1 MAGIPSEFIDQLLDR
16 VDIVDI
22 ISPRVTLKKAGKDY
36 QALCPF
42 HTENSP
48 SFTVSQN
55 KQFYHCFGCGKHGSA
70 IGFMMEFEGMEFV
83 DSIETLAQSA
93 GMEVPN
99 QGNYQQSSKS
109 KNLYEV
115 VDNAN
120 RYFVNSFNQSE
131 FAQNYILDRG
141 ISKETYQTFQVGF
154 APDSWD
160 GLIKRLNN
168 TPQSELITAG
178 LLAQNDNGRIYDKF
192 RGRVMFPIQDKRGRV
207 IAFGGRAVMP
217 DQKPKYLNS
226 PETPLF
232 HKGKELYGL
241 NIARKHSKEKNIIV
255 VEGYMDVIALHEAGF
270 KNSVAT
276 LGTATSE
283 HHIVTLL
290 RSYEEIVFC
299 FDGDKA
305 GIQAAWKALV
315 ISLPVYRDDKN
326 IKFLFLP
333 DGHDPDTYVKE
344 FGHDA
349 FKIQLSQSMSLS
361 VLLLN
366 KLKEGI
372 DMSSIDGRAKFI
384 DKSKSFINELPKGQF
399 RKLLLE
405 EVSNL
410 TKTKVDFILKPTTQ
424 KIQSVDQWTPVRK
437 AIAILI
443 NEPNL
448 VINFPKEL
456 PFKSLKK
463 NGADILQEIVEFCHN
478 NPHISTAVLLE
489 NFREH
494 KAYSHLSALATVSLG
509 LNSEQMH
516 LELKDIKK
524 HFEKSIRK
532 HKIDSL
538 REKKSQG
545 DLSAEEKMELVN
557 LLTNQIKS
565 TD

>member
-1 MAGIPSEFIDQLLDR
+1 MAGIPSEFIDQLLER
-16 VDIVDI
+16 IDIIDI
-22 ISPRVTLKKAGKDY
+22 ISPRITLKKAGKDY

-83 DSIETLAQSA
+83 DSIKTLAQMA

-99 QGNYQQSSKS
+99 SGYNQQNNKS
-109 KNLYEV
+109 KNLFEV
-115 VDNAN
+115 VENAN
-120 RYFVNSFNQSE
+120 RYFYNSFNQSE
-131 FAQNYILDRG
+131 FAQNYIHERG
-141 ISKETYQTFQVGF
+141 ITKETCQVFQIGF
-154 APDSWD
+154 APDKWD
-160 GLIKRLNN
+160 GLINRLAN
-168 TPQSELITAG
+168 TNQNELISAG
-178 LLAQNDNGRIYDKF
+178 LLAQNDSGKVYDKF

-241 NIARKHSKEKNIIV
+241 NIARKHSKENKIIV
-255 VEGYMDVIALHEAGF
+255 VEGYMDVIALHEAGI

-283 HHIVTLL
+283 HHLTTLL
-290 RSYEEIVFC
+290 RGYEEVIFC

-305 GIQAAWKALV
+305 GREAAWKALV
-315 ISLPVYRDDKN
+315 IALPVYRDDKN

-333 DGHDPDTYVKE
+333 DGYDPDTYVKE
-344 FGHDA
+344 FGFDT
-349 FKIQLSQSMSLS
+349 FQKQLSHSLS
-361 VLLLN
+361 LSNFLLK
-366 KLKEGI
+366 KLKENI
-372 DMSSIDGRAKFI
+372 DLQSIDGRAKFI
-384 DKSKSFINELPKGQF
+384 DKSQSFINQLPKGQF

-405 EVSNL
+405 EVSSL
-410 TKTKVDFILKPTTQ
+410 TKTKVNLEYKSPSP
-424 KIQSVDQWTPVRK
+424 KIQGIDQWTPVRK

-443 NEPNL
+443 NEPKL
-448 VINFPKEL
+448 VINLPKEL
-456 PFKSLKK
+456 AYKEIKQ
-463 NGADILQEIVEFCHN
+463 NGVFILQEIVEFCHQ
-478 NPHISTAVLLE
+478 NPHINTAVLLE
-489 NFREH
+489 NFKHHE
-494 KAYSHLSALATVSLG
+494 AYKHLSTLATHSLD
-509 LNSEQMH
+509 LNNDQMQ

-524 HFEKSIRK
+524 HFEKTIQK

-538 REKKSQG
+538 REKKSQTG
-545 DLSAEEKMELVN
+545 LTAEEKIDLVD
-557 LLTNQIKS
+557 LLTNQIK
-565 TD
+565 

>member
-70 IGFMMEFEGMEFV
+70 IGFMMEFEGLEFV
-83 DSIETLAQSA
+83 DTIETLAQMA
-93 GMEVPN
+93 GMEIPN
-99 QGNYQQSSKS
+99 QGSYQQSSKS

-115 VDNAN
+115 VENAN

-131 FAQNYILDRG
+131 FAQKYILDRG
-141 ISKETYQTFQVGF
+141 ISVETSQVFQIGF

-168 TPQSELITAG
+168 TPQNELIQAG
-178 LLAQNDNGRIYDKF
+178 LLAQNDNSRIYDKF

-241 NIARKHSKEKNIIV
+241 NIARKHSQSKNIIV
-255 VEGYMDVIALHEAGF
+255 VEGYMDVIALHQAGF

-283 HHIVTLL
+283 YHVITLL
-290 RSYEEIVFC
+290 RSYDEIIFC

-305 GIQAAWKALV
+305 GKEAAWKALS
-315 ISLPVYRDDKN
+315 IALPVYRDDKN

-333 DGHDPDTYVKE
+333 DNHDPDTFVKE
-344 FGHDA
+344 FGNNA
-349 FKIQLSQSMSLS
+349 FQEQLEASMPLS
-361 VLLLN
+361 EFLFN
-366 KLKEGI
+366 KLKENNNLQ
-372 DMSSIDGRAKFI
+372 SIDGRAKFI
-384 DKSKSFINELPKGQF
+384 DKSKSFINKLPKGQF

-405 EVSNL
+405 EVSHL
-410 TKTKVDFILKPTTQ
+410 TKTKVDFILKPNVA
-424 KIQSVDQWTPVRK
+424 KIQSIDQWTPVRK

-443 NEPNL
+443 NSPKL

-456 PFKSLKK
+456 AFTEIKQNGINILKE
-463 NGADILQEIVEFCHN
+463 LVEFCHL
-478 NPHISTAVLLE
+478 NPHINTAVLLE
-489 NFREH
+489 NFKQH
-494 KAYSHLSALATVSLG
+494 QAYQHLSNLAMVSLD
-509 LNSEQMH
+509 LNDEQMH

-524 HFEKSIRK
+524 YFEKTIQK

-538 REKKSQG
+538 REKKSHEG
-545 DLSAEEKMELVN
+545 LTPEEKIELVD
-557 LLTNQIKS
+557 LLTNHIK
-565 TD
+565 

>member
-1 MAGIPSEFIDQLLDR
+1 MANIPSEFIDQLLDR

-42 HTENSP
+42 HTENTP
-48 SFTVSQN
+48 SFTVSPN

-83 DSIETLAQSA
+83 DSIETLAQMA

-99 QGNYQQSSKS
+99 QGNYQHSNKG

-115 VDNAN
+115 MDKAN
-120 RYFVNSFNQSE
+120 RYFVNEFNQSE
-131 FAQNYILDRG
+131 FAKNYIQDRG
-141 ISKETYQTFQVGF
+141 ISAETYQVFQVGF

-160 GLIKRLNN
+160 GLIKYMPT
-168 TPQSELITAG
+168 TPQNDLMQAG

-192 RGRVMFPIQDKRGRV
+192 RGRLMFPIQDKRGRV

-217 DQKPKYLNS
+217 EQKPKYLNS

-241 NIARKHSKEKNIIV
+241 NIARKHSNEKSIIV
-255 VEGYMDVIALHEAGF
+255 VEGYMDVIALHQVGI

-283 HHIVTLL
+283 HHIITLL

-305 GIQAAWKALV
+305 GVEAAWKALV

-326 IKFLFLP
+326 IRFLFLP
-333 DGHDPDTYVKE
+333 DNHDPDTYVKE
-344 FGHDA
+344 FGQEA
-349 FKIQLSQSMSLS
+349 FQQQMLNATSLS
-361 VLLLN
+361 SFLLT
-366 KLKEGI
+366 KLKENI
-372 DMSSIDGRAKFI
+372 DLNSIDGRAKFI
-384 DKSKSFINELPKGQF
+384 DNSKTYINDLPKGQF

-405 EVSNL
+405 EVSSL
-410 TKTKVDFILKPTTQ
+410 TKTKVDFILNPKTTN
-424 KIQSVDQWTPVRK
+424 IQSIDQWTPIRK

-443 NEPNL
+443 SQPTL
-448 VINFPKEL
+448 VVNFPKEL
-456 PFKSLKK
+456 ALDDVKQ
-463 NGADILQEIVEFCHN
+463 NGVNILQEIVEFCHRS
-478 NPHISTAVLLE
+478 PHISSAVLLE

-494 KAYSHLSALATVSLG
+494 PAFSHLSTLATVSLD
-509 LNSEQMH
+509 LNEEQMH
-516 LELKDIKK
+516 LELKDIRK
-524 HFEKSIRK
+524 HFEKTIQK
-532 HKIDSL
+532 HKIARL
-538 REKKSQG
+538 REKKTQRA
-545 DLSAEEKMELVN
+545 LTAEEKIELVN
-557 LLTNQIKS
+557 LLTNQI
-565 TD
+565 T

>member
-16 VDIVDI
+16 IDIVDI
-22 ISPRVTLKKAGKDY
+22 ISPRVVLKKAGKDY

-70 IGFMMEFEGMEFV
+70 IGFMMEFEGMEFI
-83 DSIETLAQSA
+83 DSIETLAQMT
-93 GMEVPN
+93 GMEVPS
-99 QGNYQQSSKS
+99 QGNYKASTKT

-115 VDNAN
+115 VENAN
-120 RYFVNSFNQSE
+120 RYFVNTFNQSE
-131 FAQNYILDRG
+131 FAQKYITNRG
-141 ISKETYQTFQVGF
+141 ISAETCKVFQIGF

-160 GLIKRLNN
+160 GLIKRLVN
-168 TPQSELITAG
+168 TGQNELMSAG
-178 LLAQNDNGRIYDKF
+178 LLAQNDNGKVYDKF
-192 RGRVMFPIQDKRGRV
+192 RGRVMFPIQDKRSRV

-241 NIARKHSKEKNIIV
+241 NIARKHSKEKSIIV
-255 VEGYMDVIALHEAGF
+255 VEGYMDVIALHEAGI

-283 HHIVTLL
+283 HHIITLL
-290 RSYEEIVFC
+290 RSYEEIIFC

-305 GIQAAWKALV
+305 GQEAAWKALV

-333 DGHDPDTYVKE
+333 DNHDPDTYVKD
-344 FGHDA
+344 FGYDA
-349 FKIQLSQSMSLS
+349 FKQQLTKASSLS
-361 VLLLN
+361 HVLLN
-366 KLKEGI
+366 KIEEGI
-372 DMSSIDGRAKFI
+372 DLNSIDGRAKFI
-384 DKSKSFINELPKGQF
+384 DKSKTYINNLPKGQF

-405 EVSNL
+405 EVSKL
-410 TKTKVDFILKPTTQ
+410 TKTKVDFQLKQDTP
-424 KIQSVDQWTPVRK
+424 KIQNIDQWTPVRK

-443 NEPNL
+443 NKPKL
-448 VINFPKEL
+448 VINMPNDLAFTEIKQ
-456 PFKSLKK
+456 
-463 NGADILQEIVEFCHN
+463 NGVNILQEIVEFCHN

-489 NFREH
+489 NFRNH
-494 KAYSHLSALATVSLG
+494 KAYSHLSTLATVSLD
-509 LNSEQMH
+509 LNDDQMH

-524 HFEKSIRK
+524 HFEKTIQK
-532 HKIDSL
+532 HKIHGL
-538 REKKSQG
+538 REKKAQSG
-545 DLSAEEKMELVN
+545 LSAEEKLELIA
-557 LLTNQIKS
+557 LLTSSIK
-565 TD
+565 

>member
-16 VDIVDI
+16 IDIIDI
-22 ISPRVTLKKAGKDY
+22 ISPRITLKKAGKDY

-42 HTENSP
+42 HTENTP

-83 DSIETLAQSA
+83 DSIESLAQMA

-99 QGNYQQSSKS
+99 QGNYQQSTKS

-115 VDNAN
+115 VENAN

-131 FAQNYILDRG
+131 FAQTYIQDRG
-141 ISKETYQTFQVGF
+141 ISAETCQVFQIGF

-168 TPQSELITAG
+168 TGQNELISAG
-178 LLAQNDNGRIYDKF
+178 LLAQNDNGKIYDKF
-192 RGRVMFPIQDKRGRV
+192 RGRVMFPIQDKRSRV

-241 NIARKHSKEKNIIV
+241 NIARKHSKEKSIIV
-255 VEGYMDVIALHEAGF
+255 VEGYMDVIALHQAGI

-283 HHIVTLL
+283 HHIITLL
-290 RSYEEIVFC
+290 RSYEEIIFC

-305 GIQAAWKALV
+305 GREAAWKALA
-315 ISLPVYRDDKN
+315 IALPVYRDDKN

-333 DGHDPDTYVKE
+333 DTHDPDTYVKE
-344 FGHDA
+344 FGYDA
-349 FKIQLSQSMSLS
+349 FQHQLSNSLS
-361 VLLLN
+361 LSNFLLN
-366 KLKEGI
+366 KLNKNI
-372 DMSSIDGRAKFI
+372 DLNSIDGRAKFI
-384 DKSKSFINELPKGQF
+384 DKSQSFINQLPKGQF

-405 EVSNL
+405 EVSIL
-410 TKTKVDFILKPTTQ
+410 TKTKVDFDLKSTPA
-424 KIQSVDQWTPVRK
+424 KIQSIDQWTPVRK

-443 NEPNL
+443 NEPKL
-448 VINFPKEL
+448 VINLPQELAYKEIRQ
-456 PFKSLKK
+456 
-463 NGADILQEIVEFCHN
+463 NGVIILQEIVDFCHH
-478 NPHISTAVLLE
+478 NPHITTAVLLE
-489 NFREH
+489 NFRTHE
-494 KAYSHLSALATVSLG
+494 AYKHLSTLATHSLD
-509 LNSEQMH
+509 LNIDQMQ

-524 HFEKSIRK
+524 HFEKTIQK
-532 HKIDSL
+532 HKIHRL
-538 REKKSQG
+538 REKKTQSG
-545 DLSAEEKMELVN
+545 LTAEEKTDLVN
-557 LLTNQIKS
+557 LLTKQIK
-565 TD
+565 

>member
-70 IGFMMEFEGMEFV
+70 IGFMMEFEGLEFV
-83 DSIETLAQSA
+83 DTIETLAQMA
-93 GMEVPN
+93 GMEIPN
-99 QGNYQQSSKS
+99 QGSYQQSSKS

-115 VDNAN
+115 VENAN

-131 FAQNYILDRG
+131 FAQKYILDRG
-141 ISKETYQTFQVGF
+141 ISVETSQVFQIGF

-168 TPQSELITAG
+168 TPQNELIQAG
-178 LLAQNDNGRIYDKF
+178 LLAQNDNSRIYDKF

-241 NIARKHSKEKNIIV
+241 NIARKHSQSKNIIV
-255 VEGYMDVIALHEAGF
+255 VEGYMDVIALHQAGF

-283 HHIVTLL
+283 YHVITLL
-290 RSYEEIVFC
+290 RSYDEIIFC

-305 GIQAAWKALV
+305 GKEAGWKALS
-315 ISLPVYRDDKN
+315 IALPVYRDDKN

-333 DGHDPDTYVKE
+333 DNHDPDTFVKE
-344 FGHDA
+344 FGNNA
-349 FKIQLSQSMSLS
+349 FQEQLEASMPLS
-361 VLLLN
+361 EFLFN
-366 KLKEGI
+366 KLKENNNLQ
-372 DMSSIDGRAKFI
+372 SIDGRAKFI
-384 DKSKSFINELPKGQF
+384 DKSKSFINKLPKGQF

-405 EVSNL
+405 EVSHL
-410 TKTKVDFILKPTTQ
+410 TKTKVDFILKPNVA
-424 KIQSVDQWTPVRK
+424 KIQSIDQWTPVRK

-443 NEPNL
+443 NSPKL

-456 PFKSLKK
+456 AFTEIKQNGINILKE
-463 NGADILQEIVEFCHN
+463 LVEFCHL
-478 NPHISTAVLLE
+478 NPHINTAVLLE
-489 NFREH
+489 NFKQH
-494 KAYSHLSALATVSLG
+494 QAYQHLSNLAMVSLD
-509 LNSEQMH
+509 LNDEQMH

-524 HFEKSIRK
+524 YFEKTIQK

-538 REKKSQG
+538 REKKSHEG
-545 DLSAEEKMELVN
+545 LTPEEKIELVD
-557 LLTNQIKS
+557 LLTNHIK
-565 TD
+565 

>member
-16 VDIVDI
+16 IDIVDI
-22 ISPRVTLKKAGKDY
+22 ISPRVVLKKAGKDY

-42 HTENSP
+42 HTENTP

-83 DSIETLAQSA
+83 DSIETLAQMT
-93 GMEVPN
+93 GMEIPN
-99 QGNYQQSSKS
+99 HGNYQASTKT

-115 VDNAN
+115 VENAN
-120 RYFVNSFNQSE
+120 RYFVNTFNQSE
-131 FAQNYILDRG
+131 FAQKYMDNRG
-141 ISKETYQTFQVGF
+141 ISAETRQIFQIGF

-160 GLIKRLNN
+160 GLIKRLSN
-168 TPQSELITAG
+168 TGQNELMSAG
-178 LLAQNDNGRIYDKF
+178 LLAQNDNGKVYDKF
-192 RGRVMFPIQDKRGRV
+192 RGRVMFPIQDKRSRV

-241 NIARKHSKEKNIIV
+241 NIARKHSKEKSIIV
-255 VEGYMDVIALHEAGF
+255 VEGYMDVIALHEAGI

-290 RSYEEIVFC
+290 RSYEEVIFC

-305 GIQAAWKALV
+305 GQEAAWKALV

-326 IKFLFLP
+326 IRFLFLP
-333 DGHDPDTYVKE
+333 DNHDPDTYIKD
-344 FGHDA
+344 FGYDA
-349 FKIQLSQSMSLS
+349 FKQQLANASSLS
-361 VLLLN
+361 HVLLN
-366 KLKEGI
+366 KIEEGI
-372 DMSSIDGRAKFI
+372 DLNSIDGRAKFI
-384 DKSKSFINELPKGQF
+384 DKSKTYINNLPKGQF

-405 EVSNL
+405 EVSRL
-410 TKTKVDFILKPTTQ
+410 TKTKVDFQLKQDAP
-424 KIQSVDQWTPVRK
+424 KIQNIDQWTPVRK

-443 NEPNL
+443 NKPKL
-448 VINFPKEL
+448 VINMPNDLAFAEIKQ
-456 PFKSLKK
+456 
-463 NGADILQEIVEFCHN
+463 NGVNILQEIVEFCHK

-489 NFREH
+489 NFRNH
-494 KAYSHLSALATVSLG
+494 QAYSHLSTLATVSLD
-509 LNSEQMH
+509 LNDDQMH

-524 HFEKSIRK
+524 HFEKTIQK
-532 HKIDSL
+532 HKIHNL
-538 REKKSQG
+538 REKKAQSG
-545 DLSAEEKMELVN
+545 LTAEEK
-557 LLTNQIKS
+557 T
-565 TD
+565 

>member
-16 VDIVDI
+16 IDIIDI

-42 HTENSP
+42 HTENTP

-83 DSIETLAQSA
+83 DSIETLAQMT

-99 QGNYQQSSKS
+99 QGNYQASNKS

-115 VDNAN
+115 VENAN

-131 FAQNYILDRG
+131 FAQNYISNRK
-141 ISKETYQTFQVGF
+141 ISAETCQVFQIGF

-160 GLIKRLNN
+160 GLIKRLAN
-168 TPQSELITAG
+168 TRQDELISAG

-192 RGRVMFPIQDKRGRV
+192 RGRVMFPIQDKRSRV

-241 NIARKHSKEKNIIV
+241 NIARKHSKETSIIV
-255 VEGYMDVIALHEAGF
+255 VEGYMDVIALHQAGI

-283 HHIVTLL
+283 HHIITLL
-290 RSYEEIVFC
+290 RIYEEIVFC

-305 GIQAAWKALV
+305 GQEAAWKALV

-326 IKFLFLP
+326 IRFLFLP
-333 DGHDPDTYVKE
+333 EDHDPDTYVNE
-344 FGHDA
+344 FGTGA
-349 FKIQLSQSMSLS
+349 FKKQLINATSLSQF
-361 VLLLN
+361 LLN
-366 KLKEGI
+366 KLNENI
-372 DMSSIDGRAKFI
+372 DLKSIDGRAKFI
-384 DKSKSFINELPKGQF
+384 DKSKTYINELPKGEF

-405 EVSNL
+405 EVSTI
-410 TKTKVDFILKPTTQ
+410 TKTKVDFKLKQDAP
-424 KIQSVDQWTPVRK
+424 KIQNIDQWTPVRK

-443 NEPNL
+443 NKPKL
-448 VINFPKEL
+448 VINLPKDL
-456 PFKSLKK
+456 VFSDIQQ
-463 NGADILQEIVEFCHN
+463 NGVNILQEIVEFCHKS
-478 NPHISTAVLLE
+478 PHISTAVLLE
-489 NFREH
+489 NFRNH
-494 KAYSHLSALATVSLG
+494 KAYTHLSALATVSLD
-509 LNSEQMH
+509 LNDDQMH

-524 HFEKSIRK
+524 HFEKTIQK
-532 HKIDSL
+532 HKIHGL
-538 REKKSQG
+538 REKKAQSG
-545 DLSAEEKMELVN
+545 LTAEEKIELIN
-557 LLTNQIKS
+557 LLSNSIK
-565 TD
+565 

>member
-1 MAGIPSEFIDQLLDR
+1 MAGIPSEFIDQILDR

-22 ISPRVTLKKAGKDY
+22 ISPRVVLKKAGKDY

-42 HTENSP
+42 HTENTP
-48 SFTVSQN
+48 SFTVSPN

-83 DSIETLAQSA
+83 DSIETLAQMA

-99 QGNYQQSSKS
+99 QGNYQHSNKS

-115 VDNAN
+115 MDNAN
-120 RYFVNSFNQSE
+120 RYFLNSFNQSE
-131 FAQNYILDRG
+131 FARGYIENRG
-141 ISKETYQTFQVGF
+141 ISAETYQVFQVSF

-160 GLIKRLNN
+160 GLMKNMSN
-168 TPQSELITAG
+168 TSQNDLMEAG
-178 LLAQNDNGRIYDKF
+178 LLAKNDNGRVYDKF
-192 RGRVMFPIQDKRGRV
+192 RGRLMFPIQDKRGRV
-207 IAFGGRAVMP
+207 IAFGGRAVKP

-241 NIARKHSKEKNIIV
+241 NIARKHSNDKNIIV
-255 VEGYMDVIALHEAGF
+255 VEGYMDVIALHQAGI

-283 HHIVTLL
+283 HHIITLL

-305 GIQAAWKALV
+305 GIEAAWKALV

-326 IKFLFLP
+326 IRFLILP
-333 DGHDPDTYVKE
+333 DSHDPDTYVKE
-344 FGHDA
+344 FGSDA
-349 FKIQLSQSMSLS
+349 FKKQMKNSTSLS
-361 VLLLN
+361 NFLLK
-366 KLKEGI
+366 KLKENI
-372 DMSSIDGRAKFI
+372 DLDSIDGRAKFI
-384 DKSKSFINELPKGQF
+384 DKSKSYINELPKGQF

-410 TKTKVDFILKPTTQ
+410 TKTKVDFILKPKTTN
-424 KIQSVDQWTPVRK
+424 IQSIEQWTPIRK

-443 NEPNL
+443 NRPSL
-448 VINFPKEL
+448 VVNFPKEL
-456 PFKSLKK
+456 AFNEIKQNGTNILK
-463 NGADILQEIVEFCHN
+463 EIVEFCHSS
-478 NPHISTAVLLE
+478 PHISTAVLLE

-494 KAYSHLSALATVSLG
+494 QAFSHLSSLATVSLD
-509 LNSEQMH
+509 LNDEQMH

-524 HFEKSIRK
+524 HFEKTIQK
-532 HKIDSL
+532 HKIARL
-538 REKKSQG
+538 REKKAK
-545 DLSAEEKMELVN
+545 SALTEEEKTELVN
-557 LLTNQIKS
+557 LLTNQIR
-565 TD
+565 

>member
-70 IGFMMEFEGMEFV
+70 IGFMMEFEGLEFV
-83 DSIETLAQSA
+83 DTIETLAQMA
-93 GMEVPN
+93 GMEIPN
-99 QGNYQQSSKS
+99 QGNYQKSTKS

-115 VDNAN
+115 VENAN
-120 RYFVNSFNQSE
+120 RYFVNAFKQSE
-131 FAQNYILDRG
+131 FAQNYILERG
-141 ISKETYQTFQVGF
+141 ISAETSQTFQIGF

-160 GLIKRLNN
+160 GLIKRLHN
-168 TPQSELITAG
+168 TPQDELIKAG
-178 LLAQNDNGRIYDKF
+178 LLAQNDNGRVYDKF

-241 NIARKHSKEKNIIV
+241 NIARKHSQANYIIV
-255 VEGYMDVIALHEAGF
+255 VEGYMDVIALHQAGF

-283 HHIVTLL
+283 YHIITLL
-290 RSYEEIVFC
+290 RSYDEVVFC

-305 GIQAAWKALV
+305 GKEAAWKALS

-333 DGHDPDTYVKE
+333 DNHDPDTYVKE
-344 FGHDA
+344 FGQKA
-349 FKIQLSQSMSLS
+349 FQEQIGQSLPLSTFLF
-361 VLLLN
+361 N
-366 KLKEGI
+366 KLKENN
-372 DMSSIDGRAKFI
+372 DLQTIDGRAKFI
-384 DKSKSFINELPKGQF
+384 DKSKVFINELPKGQF

-405 EVSNL
+405 EVGHL
-410 TKTKVDFILKPTTQ
+410 TKTKVDFKLKPA
-424 KIQSVDQWTPVRK
+424 KVIIQSIDQWTPIRK

-443 NEPNL
+443 NNPKL

-456 PFKSLKK
+456 AFKEINQ
-463 NGADILQEIVEFCHN
+463 NGMNILQELVEFCHL
-478 NPHISTAVLLE
+478 NPHINTAVLLE
-489 NFREH
+489 NFKQH
-494 KAYSHLSALATVSLG
+494 HAYSHLSNLAMVSLD
-509 LNSEQMH
+509 LNDEQMH

-524 HFEKSIRK
+524 YFEKTIQK
-532 HKIDSL
+532 NKIDSL
-538 REKKSQG
+538 REKKSHKG
-545 DLSAEEKMELVN
+545 LSSEEKTELVN
-557 LLTNQIKS
+557 LLTNQIK
-565 TD
+565 